1 MMRRRRG
8 VDWEKVVVIVSLA
21 IMALIYMIG
30 KYRLVTEAREANPFV
45 EPVKVRATCYCDG
58 DTTASGRPV
67 REGIIAS
74 KPEYMGYVACIN
86 AVNEDGSVG
95 EFIGFYEVLD
105 TGYGRETGNGESKIL
120 KGKTLGTIETG
131 ETIDIYMPTQHQVE
145 EWIDTYGDYV
155 YVKFVK
161 GQG

>member
-1 MMRRRRG
+1 M
-8 VDWEKVVVIVSLA
+8 VLVVLTA
-21 IMALIYMIG
+21 IYLIG
-30 KYRLVTEAREANPFV
+30 CWRLNVESREANPFV
-45 EPVKVRATCYCDG
+45 EPVKVRATCYCDSG
-58 DTTASGRPV
+58 QTASGRPV

-105 TGYGRETGNGESKIL
+105 TGYGKDTGEGESKIL
-120 KGKTLGTIETG
+120 KGRTLGTIETG
-131 ETIDIYMPTQHQVE
+131 ETIDIYMPTMHQVE

-161 GQG
+161 GEG